1 MESNISIIYRWSSG
15 RSPYR
20 DHHVSKII
28 LVSGGLDT
36 PLRGYS
42 TIGEFYK

>member
-1 MESNISIIYRWSSG
+1 MENNILIMYRWSGAS
-15 RSPYR
+15 SR

-36 PLRGYS
+36 PSAVASGYS
-42 TIGEFYK
+42 TTRGAL